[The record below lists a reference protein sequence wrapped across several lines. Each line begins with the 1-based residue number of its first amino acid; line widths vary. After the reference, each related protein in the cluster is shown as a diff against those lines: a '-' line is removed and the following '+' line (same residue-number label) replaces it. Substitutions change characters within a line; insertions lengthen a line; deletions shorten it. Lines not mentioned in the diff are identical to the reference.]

1 MEKLVC
7 NHVGCGQT
15 LSPPILR
22 CTRCKKRSY
31 CSRTCQIA
39 AWKSGHK
46 QECDLFCTHNKC
58 AALVASRTPP
68 TPAHC
73 APVQLWTQLQKATNA
88 ADDRKTAVSEALAQV
103 RAEMSEFV
111 NQHAQNQRGKD
122 QKGAEKRRLQSRIRK
137 LEQDEKD
144 ARTALQTCRLAE
156 FPAMP
161 SPDQFGIAKQHQ
173 QLYQAGDFAGAVA
186 MDEVMDVA
194 RAISKTWPEGANQ
207 MMTIRGR
214 AFYDLGQYPEA
225 IAVLEEGL
233 AISKIVYPSGE
244 PNNLHTQAE
253 ACAAMGQFRRAI
265 QLFENAIDLKDLLG
279 NTSSDYIGLGKVY
292 SHLGQHK
299 RAHSCF
305 EKSLE
310 IALETESLVDE
321 AAAYSNLAP
330 WHAQRGDYQIA
341 FDLQMKK
348 ALPIAVQSGNRHME
362 GRVYQNV
369 TWVLQS
375 MGQHQRSL
383 EMSVEALIIAREVG
397 DTATECAV
405 FDNLST
411 AYMALGKYARAV
423 EFESLRLEMTRERR
437 ECKGS
442 LLSLR
447 HTRLHSL
454 MKLALLSFLTGDES
468 EAFNLLQAHLDL
480 AVSGGARKECNSCGQ
495 ARGDAASV
503 LSCAA
508 CGVARYCHAEC
519 QKKNW
524 DGASDTGMPKHRHLC
539 PLWQHARD
547 IVKGKAPLHSSSLQ
561 ERMRVFLQAC
571 NARHEAVKAPLTNA
585 QEERKFEEE
594 ESMRIQRIQD
604 GISVT
609 LAPPLGAP
617 DIYRGRKGQH
627 VGERVQI
634 RGLISALH
642 WNGFCGTISKTVDD
656 GRVVV
661 DLEEDADGN
670 LLPVGTDKQLK
681 LKLENLLAIQD
692 EQEDWEERNTSS
704 PAASALRSSIQPLC
718 QPLRQPH
725 ALTRPRARWRW
736 WRWWRWRAV
745 EAWAAVLRGAGALA
759 TRWRRDGAMPCPF
772 LPLRRHGG
780 GSNMLGSAAGCA
792 VCVARGPWRV
802 AWRVQAFWVGLL

>member
-1 MEKLVC
+1 MGPGQRWPRGGGQKPRPRTPKHRFWGYGSARRARGRLQRAAQTPPCVFSDLPAQLFPANHHPKSTDESAHAGPPYGRALVGKGIFVFSRLRGRC
-7 NHVGCGQT
+7 AARLAAAARPRCGRKTGPQRAQTVPRRCGVGNPASPRDRDGPWVGQT
-15 LSPPILR
+15 R
-22 CTRCKKRSY
+22 KRV
-31 CSRTCQIA
+31 C
-39 AWKSGHK
+39 
-46 QECDLFCTHNKC
+46 
-58 AALVASRTPP
+58 
-68 TPAHC
+68 
-73 APVQLWTQLQKATNA
+73 
-88 ADDRKTAVSEALAQV
+88 
-103 RAEMSEFV
+103 

-253 ACAAMGQFRRAI
+253 ACAAMGQFQRAI

-704 PAASALRSSIQPLC
+704 PAASALRSSIHDL
-718 QPLRQPH
+718 
-725 ALTRPRARWRW
+725 
-736 WRWWRWRAV
+736 
-745 EAWAAVLRGAGALA
+745 
-759 TRWRRDGAMPCPF
+759 D
-772 LPLRRHGG
+772 
-780 GSNMLGSAAGCA
+780 
-792 VCVARGPWRV
+792 
-802 AWRVQAFWVGLL
+802 